1 MVRVCKAGNHHCVD
15 NNSFHRKLPTAAAA
29 EARFGGRRLVLV
41 ASQSLRARSLLAGGP
56 ECGPLVTQAI
66 TAMQWCIL
74 ERIGR
79 SRELGEVTQ
88 GKRSLQFMK
97 ENPKTLFYH
106 RKDLI
111 KKGLLRKQIH
121 YQKTR
126 GQNYQVGRNCINDY
140 GNGKINV
147 RF

>member
-1 MVRVCKAGNHHCVD
+1 MVV
-15 NNSFHRKLPTAAAA
+15 
-29 EARFGGRRLVLV
+29 V
-41 ASQSLRARSLLAGGP
+41 ASQLLRGRALLGGQ
-56 ECGPLVTQAI
+56 ECGPLTLQSI
-66 TAMQWCIL
+66 TPMQWCIL

-88 GKRSLQFMK
+88 GKRSLQFTK

-121 YQKTR
+121 YQKTK
-126 GQNYQVGRNCINDY
+126 GQNFQVTQSQNVASLVFLLKNCRILSFFDP
-140 GNGKINV
+140 
-147 RF
+147 RH